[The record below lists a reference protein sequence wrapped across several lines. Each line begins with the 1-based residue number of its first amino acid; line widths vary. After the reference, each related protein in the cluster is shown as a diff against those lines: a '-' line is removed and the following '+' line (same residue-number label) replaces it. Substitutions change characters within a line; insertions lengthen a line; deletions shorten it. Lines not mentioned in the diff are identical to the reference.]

1 MPIRIECR
9 HGAAQRPRHADAADR
24 PERRIRAAAPSST
37 SGECAMRPQA
47 TMGRPQWGFALI
59 PALFLIVVLGALAAV
74 AIRVGTGQ
82 QHAVTMSLLKARA
95 LSAAQTGIE
104 WGAYQAL
111 GGSCVAT
118 TTLTLTEAAL
128 NGFSVIV
135 TCTSVTFSSGAP
147 TLNKSYVLNSAA
159 TSGLYGQ
166 PGYVRRIVSGTYTD
180 AN

>member
-1 MPIRIECR
+1 
-9 HGAAQRPRHADAADR
+9 
-24 PERRIRAAAPSST
+24 
-37 SGECAMRPQA
+37 MRPTAPMDGQ
-47 TMGRPQWGFALI
+47 QSGFALI

-82 QHAVTMSLLKARA
+82 QQAVTMSLLQARA

-104 WGAYQAL
+104 WGAYQAQAL
-111 GGSCVAT
+111 KGSSCVAS

-135 TCTSVTFSSGAP
+135 TCAAVTFSTGAA
-147 TLNKSYVLNSAA
+147 TNTSYVLNSAA

-166 PGYVRRIVSGTYTD
+166 PGYVRRVVSGTSTLTTEEWERL
-180 AN
+180 

>member
-1 MPIRIECR
+1 M
-9 HGAAQRPRHADAADR
+9 DR
-24 PERRIRAAAPSST
+24 QS
-37 SGECAMRPQA
+37 
-47 TMGRPQWGFALI
+47 GFALI
-59 PALFLIVVLGALAAV
+59 PALFLIVVLGVLAVV

-82 QHAVTMSLLKARA
+82 QQTVTMSLLQARA

-104 WGAYQAL
+104 WGAYEAL
-111 GGSCVAT
+111 GGNCVATSTCSCVAS

-128 NGFSVIV
+128 KGFSVIV
-135 TCTSVTFSSGAP
+135 TCAAVSFPTGAAIP
-147 TLNKSYVLNSAA
+147 NKSYVLNSVA

>member
-1 MPIRIECR
+1 
-9 HGAAQRPRHADAADR
+9 
-24 PERRIRAAAPSST
+24 
-37 SGECAMRPQA
+37 
-47 TMGRPQWGFALI
+47 MGRPQLGFALI

-82 QHAVTMSLLKARA
+82 QQAVTMSLLQARA

-111 GGSCVAT
+111 SGSCVAS

-135 TCTSVTFSSGAP
+135 TCAAVTFATGAA
-147 TLNKSYVLNSAA
+147 TNTSYVLNSAA
-159 TSGLYGQ
+159 TAGLYGQ
-166 PGYVRRIVSGTYTD
+166 PGYVRRVVSGTFTN
-180 AN
+180 AS

>member
-1 MPIRIECR
+1 M
-9 HGAAQRPRHADAADR
+9 RP
-24 PERRIRAAAPSST
+24 AAPMDRQES
-37 SGECAMRPQA
+37 
-47 TMGRPQWGFALI
+47 GFALI

-82 QHAVTMSLLKARA
+82 QQTVTMSLMQARA

-104 WGAYQAL
+104 WGAYRAL
-111 GGSCVAT
+111 GGSCVAS

-135 TCTSVTFSSGAP
+135 TCAAVTFSTGAA

>member
-1 MPIRIECR
+1 M
-9 HGAAQRPRHADAADR
+9 DR
-24 PERRIRAAAPSST
+24 QS
-37 SGECAMRPQA
+37 
-47 TMGRPQWGFALI
+47 GFALI
-59 PALFLIVVLGALAAV
+59 PALFLIVVLGVLAVV

-82 QHAVTMSLLKARA
+82 QQAVTMSLLQARA

-104 WGAYQAL
+104 WGAYKAF
-111 GGSCVAT
+111 GGNCIASGTCSCVAS

-128 NGFSVIV
+128 KGFSVIV
-135 TCTSVTFSSGAP
+135 TCAAVTFSTGAA

-166 PGYVRRIVSGTYTD
+166 PGYVRRIISGTYTD

>member
-1 MPIRIECR
+1 M
-9 HGAAQRPRHADAADR
+9 DR
-24 PERRIRAAAPSST
+24 QQS
-37 SGECAMRPQA
+37 
-47 TMGRPQWGFALI
+47 GFALI

-82 QHAVTMSLLKARA
+82 QQTVTMSLMQARA

-104 WGAYQAL
+104 WGAYRAL
-111 GGSCVAT
+111 GGSCVAS

-135 TCTSVTFSSGAP
+135 TCAAVTFWTGAA
-147 TLNKSYVLNSAA
+147 TNTSYVLNSAA

-166 PGYVRRIVSGTYTD
+166 PGYVRRVVSGTYSNAT
-180 AN
+180 

>member
-1 MPIRIECR
+1 M
-9 HGAAQRPRHADAADR
+9 DR
-24 PERRIRAAAPSST
+24 
-37 SGECAMRPQA
+37 Q
-47 TMGRPQWGFALI
+47 QWGFALI
-59 PALFLIVVLGALAAV
+59 PALFLIVVLGALAVV

-82 QHAVTMSLLKARA
+82 QQAVTMSLQQARA

-111 GGSCVAT
+111 NGSCVAT

-135 TCTSVTFSSGAP
+135 TCAAVTFSTGAA
-147 TLNKSYVLNSAA
+147 TNTSYVLNSAA

-166 PGYVRRIVSGTYTD
+166 PGYVRRVVSGTYTN
-180 AN
+180 AT

>member
-1 MPIRIECR
+1 
-9 HGAAQRPRHADAADR
+9 
-24 PERRIRAAAPSST
+24 
-37 SGECAMRPQA
+37 
-47 TMGRPQWGFALI
+47 MGRPQLGFALI

-135 TCTSVTFSSGAP
+135 TCTAVTFSTGAA
-147 TLNKSYVLNSAA
+147 TNTSYVLNSAA
-159 TSGLYGQ
+159 TAGLYGQ
-166 PGYVRRIVSGTYTD
+166 PGYVRRVVSGTYTN
-180 AN
+180 AT

>member
-1 MPIRIECR
+1 M
-9 HGAAQRPRHADAADR
+9 DR
-24 PERRIRAAAPSST
+24 QQS
-37 SGECAMRPQA
+37 
-47 TMGRPQWGFALI
+47 GFALI

-135 TCTSVTFSSGAP
+135 TCTSVTFSTGAA
-147 TLNKSYVLNSAA
+147 TNTSYVLNSAA
-159 TSGLYGQ
+159 TAGLYGQ
-166 PGYVRRIVSGTYTD
+166 PGYVRRVVSGTYTN
-180 AN
+180 AT

>member
-1 MPIRIECR
+1 MNR
-9 HGAAQRPRHADAADR
+9 QQ
-24 PERRIRAAAPSST
+24 S
-37 SGECAMRPQA
+37 
-47 TMGRPQWGFALI
+47 GFALI
-59 PALFLIVVLGALAAV
+59 PALFLIVVLGALAVV

-82 QHAVTMSLLKARA
+82 QQTVTMSLQQARA

-104 WGAYQAL
+104 WGAYKAL
-111 GGSCVAT
+111 GGGCILSGTCSCVAS

-128 NGFSVIV
+128 KGFSVIV
-135 TCTSVTFSSGAP
+135 TCAAVTFSTGAATP
-147 TLNKSYVLNSAA
+147 NHSYVLNSAA